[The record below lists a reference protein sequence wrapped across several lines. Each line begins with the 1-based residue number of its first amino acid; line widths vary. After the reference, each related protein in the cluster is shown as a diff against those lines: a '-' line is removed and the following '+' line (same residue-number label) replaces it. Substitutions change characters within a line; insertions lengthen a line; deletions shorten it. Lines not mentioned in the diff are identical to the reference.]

1 MLEIIKIRKD
11 INWLI
16 EQIKCLIKK
25 GEGNNPNPSLV
36 TLAATEWSAN
46 HSVSTGDA
54 YPIDCLVWLGG
65 NIYKSLINNNVY
77 NPTNIT
83 YWQNLGEGSLL
94 LEEQSNWDSITG
106 RSNIKNKPT
115 KLSDFENDTD
125 FITIADVPSL
135 GFTPENVANKQTD
148 LTASATKY
156 PTINAVNSGL
166 DLKVDKVTGKGLST
180 NDYTTT
186 EQTKVSNLS
195 GTNTGDETTSTIL
208 TKIGNGTVINQS
220 CLPSYVDDVLE
231 FSSVSGFPTVGEVGK
246 IYIAVFPSNSQYR
259 WTGSNYTQIT
269 NGFIASTNDV
279 PEGIN
284 NKYFTESRVL
294 NTLLTGISFITG
306 TAVTAT
312 DNVLVGFGKIQ
323 KQISDALTT
332 ISGLMVKTN
341 NGSDINNIATFR
353 TNLGIEKIK
362 TVGNI
367 SYTILNT
374 DKVVVTSVSFTTSRT
389 WNLPL
394 ANTVNAG
401 YEIIIAD
408 LFGAVTS
415 VNTLV
420 ITTNGSDTT
429 NGATSVTIGAAY
441 GMRRFIS
448 DGVSTWTFDGGVM
461 RISDYIGTTLTPS
474 TIVATDSNS
483 KLRPLTDVI
492 LGSFLSSL
500 TTKSTIVNNDLFNI
514 VDSADSNKQKKVLFS
529 VLKAMVLANPA
540 LTGNATLTGSNSSVL
555 LTNPLLNLT
564 QIWDTS
570 TPSSAIKLTI
580 TDSATATNSTKLIE
594 LIVGSTTMFSVDKV
608 GNLFCAGN
616 FGSNGNIVQDTWA
629 NASGNR
635 AAIIRFTSQ
644 GGSNTGSTYPGRGFV
659 IDNANGGNVMSH
671 ITGSF
676 DLISSP
682 TNYTPASGTG
692 SFNFFTINN
701 TINQTSGATGI
712 TRGVYINPTLTTTF
726 DYRAIE
732 VTSGSIVLPYLAV
745 SANYAIKTS
754 DYLIN
759 VTSGVVTTTLPTAV
773 GCTGKHYIIKNTGV
787 SVVTVATT
795 SSQTIDGAST
805 VSLGVVNKYV
815 HVVSTGANW
824 IVIANN

>member
-25 GEGNNPNPSLV
+25 GEGNNPDPSLV

-166 DLKVDKVTGKGLST
+166 DLKVDKVIGKGLST

-306 TAVTAT
+306 TTVTAT

-429 NGATSVTIGAAY
+429 NGTTSVTIGAAY

-492 LGSFLSSL
+492 LGSFLNSL

-540 LTGNATLTGSNSSVL
+540 LTGLATLVGPTATLGTDVLVDLTQTWNTTSTPTGIRLSVTETITASNSSML
-555 LTNPLLNLT
+555 LDFKVNNVTVFSVSKVGAVYIGGSVSLVNAIIQSVWESSGTNAPSRLRFKGTNST
-564 QIWDTS
+564 GTS
-570 TPSSAIKLTI
+570 TPRGLIVENAGSSNVIN
-580 TDSATATNSTKLIE
+580 NST
-594 LIVGSTTMFSVDKV
+594 GT
-608 GNLFCAGN
+608 
-616 FGSNGNIVQDTWA
+616 
-629 NASGNR
+629 
-635 AAIIRFTSQ
+635 
-644 GGSNTGSTYPGRGFV
+644 
-659 IDNANGGNVMSH
+659 
-671 ITGSF
+671 F
-676 DLISSP
+676 DLISTDTNFTP
-682 TNYTPASGTG
+682 TSGTG
-692 SFNFFTINN
+692 SFTFLIMNN
-701 TINQTSGATGI
+701 TINQTGGANGI
-712 TRGVYINPTLTTTF
+712 VRFLYCNPTLTSLIGDF
-726 DYRAIE
+726 RALDI
-732 VTSGSIVLPYLAV
+732 TSGSIVLPYLGV
-745 SANYAIKTS
+745 SANYTIKSS

-795 SSQTIDGAST
+795 SSQTIDGAAT

-824 IVIANN
+824 IIIANN